1 MSVRKSGNKKG
12 SLPKF
17 AGLRAKLPAGVEVV
31 HVPEGEVKM
40 SVVLLEFLDPFLEGG
55 ESEAELN
62 GCLTTGIIAWNA
74 ALLPAAERR
83 KFFSEAL
90 AGMPLDVRLTM
101 KVILDRMIRIKEES
115 FADNRKKILEY
126 YLTMTKDGPHL
137 SVAASM
143 TE

>member
-1 MSVRKSGNKKG
+1 MSVRSSGKKR
-12 SLPKF
+12 STPPKF
-17 AGLRAKLPAGVEVV
+17 SGLRAKLPAGIEVV

-40 SVVLLEFLDPFLEGG
+40 SVVLLEFLDPFLKGG
-55 ESEAELN
+55 ESEAELH
-62 GCLTTGIIAWNA
+62 GCLKTGIIAWNA
-74 ALLPAAERR
+74 AQLSPAERR

-90 AGMPLDVRLTM
+90 AGMPLELRLTM
-101 KVILDRMIRIKEES
+101 KGIIDRMIRIKEES

-126 YLTMTKDGPHL
+126 HLTMTKDGPHL